1 MFAPLSEMYGR
12 TILYNLTNVAFV
24 YFTALA
30 SVASQLPVLVML
42 RFFQGCAASVPVVI
56 GGGTVS
62 DLYAP
67 ETRGLAMSIYFL
79 SGMLGPPLGPIA
91 GGFIS
96 QYLSWR
102 WIFGIS
108 ASIVCG
114 TYLHPNI
121 TICVFLHSILT
132 YIQGLVVSMLC
143 FVCLRETHAETIIRR
158 EKARLA
164 GAKPRRKCGFISN
177 SHRGRSS
184 KALFKNALTRPVK
197 LLLFDRA
204 VLLLATYQA
213 LAYSYVVGLPSP
225 LIPSRHAYIADEERL
240 ASP

>member
-1 MFAPLSEMYGR
+1 MYGR

-30 SVASQLPVLVML
+30 SVAFQLPVLVML

-56 GGGTVS
+56 GGGTVA

-67 ETRGLAMSIYFL
+67 ETRGLAMSVYFF

-91 GGFIS
+91 GAFIS

-102 WIFGIS
+102 WIFGIT

-114 TYLHPNI
+114 TCLRPNVA
-121 TICVFLHSILT
+121 ICVFLSQILT
-132 YIQGLVVSMLC
+132 YIQGLVVSTLC

-158 EKARLA
+158 KKAQLN
-164 GAKPRRKCGFISN
+164 GARPRRKCGFIST
-177 SHRGRSS
+177 SHRGHSS

-213 LAYSYVVGLPSP
+213 LAYSYIVGLPESFP
-225 LIPSRHAYIADEERL
+225 PSWHAYIADEERL